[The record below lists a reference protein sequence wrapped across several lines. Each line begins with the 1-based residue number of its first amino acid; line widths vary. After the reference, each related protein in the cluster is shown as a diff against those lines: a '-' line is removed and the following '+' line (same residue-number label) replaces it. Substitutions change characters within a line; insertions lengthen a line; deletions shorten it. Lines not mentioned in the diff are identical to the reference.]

1 MRRLLVW
8 LPAVALGELTTR
20 ALVYGLAPPA
30 ANLDQLSGELGGP
43 GPVLVGAV
51 AITLSLVL
59 SAGVLALA
67 AIGAR
72 ERWALSDPVAGS
84 ERPRLPLARVAR
96 RWGALWLVGLLVFT
110 CIESCIHLRA
120 GLGFHGLHC
129 LTGPVHVNA
138 IPVSAAVSL
147 LVAAAVTAA
156 GHLLRWMRRVVERL
170 VGRRPRRR
178 ISRRALPRPRPFELP
193 SRAAVLAALR
203 ARPPPLA
210 LGV

>member
-1 MRRLLVW
+1 VRRLLAW

-20 ALVYGLAPPA
+20 ALVYGLAPPS
-30 ANLDQLSGELGGP
+30 ANLDRLSGKLGGP

-51 AITLSLVL
+51 TVTLAMAV
-59 SAGVLALA
+59 SAGLLALA
-67 AIGAR
+67 ALGAR
-72 ERWALSDPVAGS
+72 ERWALSDPFARGA
-84 ERPRLPLARVAR
+84 RPRLPLGRVLF
-96 RWGALWLVGLLVFT
+96 RWAALWAVGLLVFVA
-110 CIESCIHLRA
+110 IESYLHMRA
-120 GLGFHGLHC
+120 GLGFHGLAC

-147 LVAAAVTAA
+147 LVAAAATAA

-170 VGRRPRRR
+170 LGRRARPRAGA
-178 ISRRALPRPRPFELP
+178 RAPRPRAFEP
-193 SRAAVLAALR
+193 PARDAILAALR

>member
-1 MRRLLVW
+1 MRRLLLW

-20 ALVYGLAPPA
+20 ALVYGLAPPT

-84 ERPRLPLARVAR
+84 EGPRLPLARVGR
-96 RWGALWLVGLLVFT
+96 RWGVLWLVGLLVFT

-178 ISRRALPRPRPFELP
+178 IARRALLRPRPFELP

-210 LGV
+210 LGI